1 MVNWVLTRFRV
12 GIEFPYKE
20 AGKIK
25 RYIKRYILPALF
37 IFAQTRVR
45 TGQSDVLFLSDF
57 YGREEACFSAPLWK
71 FKLFPILIE
80 QRAEIPYR
88 HRLAEQVALA

>member
-1 MVNWVLTRFRV
+1 MNWVLTRFRV

-25 RYIKRYILPALF
+25 RYIFPALF

-45 TGQSDVLFLSDF
+45 TMN
-57 YGREEACFSAPLWK
+57 C
-71 FKLFPILIE
+71 ITI
-80 QRAEIPYR
+80 
-88 HRLAEQVALA
+88 

>member
-1 MVNWVLTRFRV
+1 MNWVLTRFRV

-25 RYIKRYILPALF
+25 RYILPALF

-45 TGQSDVLFLSDF
+45 TEKRLPPLS
-57 YGREEACFSAPLWK
+57 FSA
-71 FKLFPILIE
+71 
-80 QRAEIPYR
+80 
-88 HRLAEQVALA
+88 

>member
-1 MVNWVLTRFRV
+1 MNWVLTRFRV

-25 RYIKRYILPALF
+25 RYILPALF

-45 TGQSDVLFLSDF
+45 TMN
-57 YGREEACFSAPLWK
+57 C
-71 FKLFPILIE
+71 ITI
-80 QRAEIPYR
+80 
-88 HRLAEQVALA
+88 

>member
-25 RYIKRYILPALF
+25 SYIKRYILPALF

-45 TGQSDVLFLSDF
+45 TFVNASSFFILKSQVKKWTPSLPDLLS
-57 YGREEACFSAPLWK
+57 L
-71 FKLFPILIE
+71 
-80 QRAEIPYR
+80 
-88 HRLAEQVALA
+88 

>member
-1 MVNWVLTRFRV
+1 MVLTRFRV

-25 RYIKRYILPALF
+25 RYILPALF

-45 TGQSDVLFLSDF
+45 TPLRGSDF
-57 YGREEACFSAPLWK
+57 QAVKIKTCLSIQDTDL
-71 FKLFPILIE
+71 
-80 QRAEIPYR
+80 
-88 HRLAEQVALA
+88 

>member
-1 MVNWVLTRFRV
+1 MDKPRLGVRYAADRSDPSYEIREGEKRVLTRFRV

-25 RYIKRYILPALF
+25 SYIKRYILPALF

-45 TGQSDVLFLSDF
+45 TAGYQ
-57 YGREEACFSAPLWK
+57 
-71 FKLFPILIE
+71 
-80 QRAEIPYR
+80 
-88 HRLAEQVALA
+88 

>member
-12 GIEFPYKE
+12 GIKFPYKE
-20 AGKIK
+20 AGK
-25 RYIKRYILPALF
+25 IKRYILPALF

>member
-25 RYIKRYILPALF
+25 RYIGSFKNSVGERKTE
-37 IFAQTRVR
+37 TRKTQMSSR
-45 TGQSDVLFLSDF
+45 KGTHF
-57 YGREEACFSAPLWK
+57 
-71 FKLFPILIE
+71 
-80 QRAEIPYR
+80 
-88 HRLAEQVALA
+88 